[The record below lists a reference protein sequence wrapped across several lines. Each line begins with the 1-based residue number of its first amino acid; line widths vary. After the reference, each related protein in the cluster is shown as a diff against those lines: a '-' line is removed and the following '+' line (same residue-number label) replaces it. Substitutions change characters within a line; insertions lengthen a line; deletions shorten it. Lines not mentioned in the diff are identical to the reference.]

1 MGISIVSGALC
12 PQITRRSIG
21 LSNRIGEVIEAS
33 TSEFLAQCYELE
45 EAPPFGNLV
54 KTIDRATETEVYA
67 VVYNAETSSI
77 DPERRPIARGKDE
90 AEEAD
95 IFRHNPQ
102 LAKLLRTNFRALVL
116 GHRAESGLFHRL
128 PPKPARI
135 HSFVYIC
142 EADEVQQFT
151 RSLDFLTL
159 LVNARVPASMEELVA
174 ACLRQA
180 AEAHEES
187 RAFLVAAGKELALLL
202 GGQLNRL
209 DAILRRIKQ

>member
-1 MGISIVSGALC
+1 LA
-12 PQITRRSIG
+12 
-21 LSNRIGEVIEAS
+21 NRVGEVIEAS

-45 EAPPFGNLV
+45 GAPPFGSLV
-54 KTIDRATETEVYA
+54 KTQDGATEIYA
-67 VVYNAETSSI
+67 IIYNAETASI

-102 LAKLLRTNFRALVL
+102 LAKLLRTNFNALVL
-116 GHRAESGLFHRL
+116 GHRVENGVHHRL
-128 PPKPARI
+128 PPRPARI

-142 EADEVQQFT
+142 DAHEVREFT
-151 RSLDFLTL
+151 RSLDFLTI
-159 LVNARVPASMEELVA
+159 LVNARVPTSVEELVA

-180 AEAHEES
+180 AEAHDES
-187 RAFLVAAGKELALLL
+187 HGFLVRAGKELAVLL